1 MTPTSLATQLNVA
14 APRIAY
20 LPRPAWRELPDDV
33 LFAVTFGDTAAP
45 AGGVRVGLKPLAG
58 ADLVEAWYATSKV
71 RRGSSGDIRY
81 SADEHFLAG
90 VIEVDETRAGG
101 IVASATYAYREL
113 AAFLAQGEHPHLLRT
128 WNYFDAINE
137 GAGDA
142 ERYRGFCT
150 GRVAGLGSHRQEQH
164 PAATVIGRRDGE
176 RVLQVYWLAGRQPGV
191 ALDNPRQVSPWRYP
205 REYGETAPT
214 FSRAM
219 LVSTDLLLVSGTASI
234 VGHASHHAGDI
245 TRQLREIIT
254 NLESLLL
261 RAHEHVP
268 PLPATFG
275 PGTRLKAY
283 VRNSE
288 DAVLV
293 TEQLRMALPGTP
305 FLALQGD
312 VCRNDLL
319 VELDCL
325 HAAATSVR
333 KSLAEEVA

>member
-14 APRIAY
+14 APRIEY

-33 LFAVTFGDTAAP
+33 LFAVTFGDAAAP
-45 AGGVRVGLKPLAG
+45 VGGVRVGLKPLAG

-71 RRGSSGDIRY
+71 RRGSAGDIRY

-101 IVASATYAYREL
+101 IVASATHAYREL

-150 GRVAGLGSHRQEQH
+150 GRVAGLGTCRRQQH

-176 RVLQVYWLAGRQPGV
+176 HMLQVYWLAGRQPGV

-205 REYGETAPT
+205 REYGETAPA

-219 LVSTDLLLVSGTASI
+219 LVSPRLLMVSGTASI
-234 VGHASHHAGDI
+234 VGHASQHAGD
-245 TRQLREIIT
+245 TVRQLHEVLA
-254 NLESLLL
+254 NLKSLLA
-261 RAHEHVP
+261 RAHAQS
-268 PLPATFG
+268 PLLPVTFG
-275 PGTRLKAY
+275 AGTRLKAY
-283 VRNSE
+283 VRNAA
-288 DAVLV
+288 DGMLV
-293 TEQLRMALPGTP
+293 TEQLQALLPHAP
-305 FLALQGD
+305 MLVLQGD
-312 VCRNDLL
+312 VCRKDLL

-325 HAAATSVR
+325 QGAIQSN
-333 KSLAEEVA
+333 E